1 MPRYGRKPQSPQIV
15 SREVGRLLTMLRF
28 ILLGLLRAEPCY
40 GYELKTVFERFMG
53 GTWPLNIGQV
63 YGALNKLEDDGF
75 VECEVVPQDDA
86 PDRKVFSITHAGTAA
101 LDRWL
106 GEPDTG
112 PVRLRDDYF
121 MKVLVAS
128 IASPALA
135 GALITQ
141 QRAAHFRSLAE
152 IDDAQRDPDLH
163 PATAL
168 LLEGAALRL
177 EADLKW
183 LDRCAADVKGLT

>member
-1 MPRYGRKPQSPQIV
+1 
-15 SREVGRLLTMLRF
+15 MLRF

-63 YGALNKLEDDGF
+63 YAALNKLEDGGL

-86 PDRKVFSITHAGTAA
+86 PDRKVFSITDAGTAA

-106 GEPDTG
+106 GEADTG

-121 MKVLVAS
+121 MKVLVAA
-128 IASPALA
+128 ITSPALA
-135 GALITQ
+135 SGLITQ
-141 QRAAHFRSLAE
+141 QRAAHFRALAE

-163 PATAL
+163 PATGL

-183 LDRCAADVKGLT
+183 LDRCAADVKGLMT

>member
-1 MPRYGRKPQSPQIV
+1 
-15 SREVGRLLTMLRF
+15 MLRF
-28 ILLGLLRAEPCY
+28 ILLGLLRGEPCY
-40 GYELKTVFERFMG
+40 GYELKGVFERFLG

-63 YGALNKLEDDGF
+63 YTALGKLQDEGF

-86 PDRKVFSITHAGTAA
+86 PDRKVFSLTDAGGAE

-106 GEPDTG
+106 GTPDTG
-112 PVRLRDDYF
+112 PIRLRDEFF
-121 MKVLVAS
+121 MKILVATVTS
-128 IASPALA
+128 PSLAAS
-135 GALITQ
+135 LITQ
-141 QRAAHFRSLAE
+141 QRSAHFRALAE
-152 IDDAQRDPDLH
+152 LDDALRDPDLH

-183 LDRCAADVKGLT
+183 LDRCATDVKGP